1 MTSEAKDAQACAV
14 PLVERLLSVPKD
26 AREMIE
32 VGYCH
37 HRNVPY
43 GAMCHEAAARV
54 DKQNDKIAAL
64 EAQVVELRRAVSLF
78 IGVSGPKA
86 NEQMLRDTF
95 VEVLSKTAADFS
107 GKCVVDAEELETLRK
122 DRDLING
129 FERIRADDVQA
140 RQISEDECQQELV
153 GHFWQTITVQSP
165 SLRDGMQ
172 ASIDAVMAKKEGV

>member
-95 VEVLSKTAADFS
+95 VEVLSKTAADFE
-107 GKCVVDAEELETLRK
+107 GKCVIDAKELSALRK
-122 DRDLING
+122 DREFIDRFESTAGNVRALLLIDIARVG
-129 FERIRADDVQA
+129 FRAALDTA
-140 RQISEDECQQELV
+140 LLHPKGRL
-153 GHFWQTITVQSP
+153 
-165 SLRDGMQ
+165 DG
-172 ASIDAVMAKKEGV
+172 SGGGL